1 MVAPRTK
8 GPHWG
13 VSRLQP
19 VGAPDGGFFLPEYKS
34 EVRSPGPK
42 YHGDMSEEPDEEPE
56 EGESMYPTEAELN
69 AMRPLTLGERIVT
82 RVMGGRPPCA
92 NCRK

>member
-1 MVAPRTK
+1 M
-8 GPHWG
+8 
-13 VSRLQP
+13 
-19 VGAPDGGFFLPEYKS
+19 
-34 EVRSPGPK
+34 
-42 YHGDMSEEPDEEPE
+42 DEEPE
-56 EGESMYPTEAELN
+56 DDEPIGLTEAELN

>member
-1 MVAPRTK
+1 M
-8 GPHWG
+8 
-13 VSRLQP
+13 
-19 VGAPDGGFFLPEYKS
+19 PEYKS

-42 YHGDMSEEPDEEPE
+42 YYGDMSEEPDEEPE

-82 RVMGGRPPCA
+82 RVMGRRPPCA